1 MAEMS
6 YDDAEYKVTKFH
18 SFTNT
23 AGASSVNRWVPPT
36 NVLLKKLNI
45 AVVTAGTSAT
55 TGNGMTVRVI
65 SGNGTTTTSVGALA
79 LGTSSANISTNTSFG
94 TVTSAVQNGTQVYL
108 GQPVAAGDIVTI
120 TSGTDATGVM
130 AVTLS
135 YRTLPGADVPA

>member
-1 MAEMS
+1 MADMI
-6 YDDAEYKVTKFH
+6 YDHPEYQITKFH
-18 SFTNT
+18 SFTNA
-23 AGASSVNRWVPPT
+23 AGASSVNRWCVPT

-79 LGTSSANISTNTSFG
+79 VGTSSANVSTNTSFG

-135 YRTLPGADVPA
+135 YRTLPGADVPT

>member
-6 YDDAEYKVTKFH
+6 YDHNEYLITKYH

-23 AGASSVNRWVPPT
+23 AGASSVNRWCVP
-36 NVLLKKLNI
+36 NDVLLKKLNI

-55 TGNGMTVRVI
+55 TGNGMTVRII
-65 SGNGTTTTSVGALA
+65 SGNGTTTTSVGSLA
-79 LGTSSANISTNTSFG
+79 MGTSSANVSTNTSFG
-94 TVTSAVQNGTQVYL
+94 TVTSAVLNGTQVYL
-108 GQPVAAGDIVTI
+108 GQPAAAGDIITI

-135 YRTLPGADVPA
+135 YRTLPGASVPT